1 MVAAVPLMA
10 YSGFVGDAT
19 GSPANQLTGP
29 TGLLRLKQARRVT
42 AAALQLSEQVTTLR
56 T

>member
-1 MVAAVPLMA
+1 MPLMA
-10 YSGFVGDAT
+10 YSGFNGEAT
-19 GSPANQLTGP
+19 ATPANQLTGP
-29 TGLLRLKQARRVT
+29 PGLLRLKQARRVT